1 MKKEWHE
8 IVRDVELV
16 SVQLISSRSVLKVPA
31 SRINPEMSEI
41 ESGFKF
47 DTEFKITGNRLHCFP
62 VYNLI
67 LTENPATKIAESV
80 DLLAIDVQ
88 YQISFSIG
96 GDLRASQSQLQE
108 FANSNA
114 IFLIFPYI
122 REYIENQFSR
132 MNLPKLVLPLVKP
145 NLERKEISQYESGK
159 SHDSD
164 EN

>member
-31 SRINPEMSEI
+31 SRINPEKSEI
-41 ESGFKF
+41 KSGFKS

-67 LTENPATKIAESV
+67 LSENPAAEIAESI
-80 DLLAIDVQ
+80 DFLAIDVQ

-96 GDLRASQSQLQE
+96 GDMRASQSQLQD

-145 NLERKEISQYESGK
+145 NIDQKEIAQNKSGK
-159 SHDSD
+159 PHDSD